1 MATNKHAQI
10 RYQALDKC
18 FSNFG
23 RMFDIN
29 DLVEECNKAIYNYTG
44 INEGVKKRQVYQD
57 IIFMESSQGW
67 SVELK
72 RNKSGRRVFFRYVD
86 INFSINSTPL
96 NQKEQHQ
103 IEQVLLT
110 LSRFRGLPQFE
121 WVEDITGRFQSFT
134 RSGLPAAAKVM
145 DFEQNHFLAGVRYMP
160 EIFDAIVNKQV
171 LQITYTPFK
180 ADAPLIFVFHPYYIK
195 QYNLRWFIFGLTT
208 PAAKITNLALDRI
221 VLINSF
227 PVPYVENTEIDFVN
241 YFEDVVG
248 VTIPHGA
255 VSEKVQLLVSKERWP
270 YIMTKPIHD
279 SQKVSHRADDGVQI
293 ELDVIIN
300 PELIAKILS
309 YGADVKVMFPTH
321 LAKIIMKQIQSLLEY
336 YKPDHKKE
344 NH

>member
-44 INEGVKKRQVYQD
+44 VNEGVKKRQVYQD
-57 IIFMESSQGW
+57 IVFMESSQGW
-67 SVELK
+67 SVDLK
-72 RNKSGRRVFFRYVD
+72 RNKRGRRVFFRYVD
-86 INFSINSTPL
+86 INFSINTTPL

-103 IEQVLLT
+103 IQQVLLT

-121 WVEDITGRFQSFT
+121 WVEDIAGRFQTFT

-145 DFEQNHFLAGVRYMP
+145 DFEQNHFLAGLKFMP
-160 EIFDAIVNKQV
+160 AVFDAIVNKQV
-171 LQITYTPFK
+171 LQITYSPFK
-180 ADAPLIFVFHPYYIK
+180 SAEPLLFVFHPYYIK

-208 PAAKITNLALDRI
+208 PASQLTNLALDRI
-221 VLINSF
+221 VSIDAI
-227 PVPYVENTEIDFVN
+227 PTVYVENTKIDFIT
-241 YFEDVVG
+241 YFEDIIG
-248 VTIPHGA
+248 VTIPEGA
-255 VSEKVQLLVSKERWP
+255 ISKKVLLLISAERWP

-279 SQKVSHRADDGVQI
+279 SQKVIYRANDSVQI

-300 PELIAKILS
+300 PELIARILS
-309 YGADVKVMFPTH
+309 YGADVKVIEPTH
-321 LAKIIMKQIQSLLEY
+321 LAETIGREIQQLFEY
-336 YKPDHKKE
+336 YKPGQQK
-344 NH
+344 

>member
-72 RNKSGRRVFFRYVD
+72 RNKNGRRVFFRYVD

-134 RSGLPAAAKVM
+134 RSGLPLAARVM
-145 DFEQNHFLAGVRYMP
+145 DFEQNHFLAGLRYMP
-160 EIFDAIVNKQV
+160 EIFDAIVNKQA
-171 LQITYTPFK
+171 LQITYAPFK
-180 ADAPLIFVFHPYYIK
+180 AGAPLIFVFHPYYIK

-221 VLINSF
+221 VSVQAV
-227 PVPYVENTEIDFVN
+227 PTPYVENTEIDFVN

-248 VTIPHGA
+248 VTIPKGA
-255 VSEKVQLLVSKERWP
+255 ICEKIVLLITAERWP
-270 YIMTKPIHD
+270 YVMTKPIHD
-279 SQKVSHRADDGVQI
+279 SQKVIYHANDGVQI

-309 YGADVKVMFPTH
+309 YGADIKVITPTH
-321 LAKIIMKQIQSLLEY
+321 LVQMIGKQIQLLFEY
-336 YKPDHKKE
+336 YKADSKNK
-344 NH
+344 N